1 MSIAYK
7 VGSTDKDIITAGID
21 KYVQGLYEIKTT
33 KLDENLDID
42 SIKSDLI

>member
-7 VGSTDKDIITAGID
+7 VGSTDKDIITAGVD

-33 KLDENLDID
+33 KLDENLDIN
-42 SIKSDLI
+42 STTTDLI